1 MDCMVCYLRDPSR
14 PLAFGGSLSPVVGS
28 VNAHLGSPSLPRA
41 LFFLVSTFG
50 GIIVHAPSSSFRY
63 KIRTCVFGDREGMDK
78 LFIAQILHSYG
89 E

>member
-1 MDCMVCYLRDPSR
+1 MDYMVCYSRDPSR
-14 PLAFGGSLSPVVGS
+14 PLAFGGSLSPVVGG
-28 VNAHLGSPSLPRA
+28 VNAHLGSTSLPRA
-41 LFFLVSTFG
+41 SFFLVSTFG
-50 GIIVHAPSSSFRY
+50 GIIVHGPSFSFRY